1 MRLRPIFAAVFAALL
16 VGSMVGAPVAAAPP
30 DLNWSDDQ
38 TPNPYLQEDQLTIA
52 QHDRGEMSS
61 ALQYYDD
68 SGEVASLPA
77 TVNSSQDTPYT
88 FRADQIDSATFTN
101 FPRDKENVTAI
112 DATEWTASSGTNS
125 DMSVSQTDGSTASGV
140 DSVELNASVA
150 SGETATATFS
160 NFSVSDDPEKRV
172 LRFVGNVDTLASG
185 ANVDVRLVDA
195 DGDAK
200 VATIN
205 SSATISNDDVIGAS
219 TGQGYV
225 YQQRLGDLATDGSN
239 GDGVFDGIEK
249 VEVVVSDADA
259 TLTVVGLDAESKSEF
274 VLGETINSNDETVT
288 VTERNSGGDMSV
300 SVTSLDT
307 LGTVFDN
314 AVVNDLR
321 ISDVR
326 YRLSDLTSP
335 DDYEVSFSDA
345 DQYSY
350 ERKLEL
356 QGRLDIPSA
365 IDLSHSGL
373 SFMDE
378 QGFVS
383 QRYASVQIAEGVGS
397 QEFDNISSWED
408 KSSLYSSKG
417 STHELDSTVAVDK
430 SYAYSLTLLL
440 QPGEEDTMT
449 ADASGGGGFWS
460 AGGSNPVTSFINWLV
475 AGVLGV
481 GGTLGIA
488 RARAS

>member
-1 MRLRPIFAAVFAALL
+1 MRLRPIFAAVFAVLM
-16 VGSMVGAPVAAAPP
+16 VGSLVGAPVAAAPP
-30 DLNWSDDQ
+30 DLNFDDED

-52 QHDRGEMSS
+52 QHDRAEMSS
-61 ALQYYDD
+61 ELMYFDD
-68 SGEVASLPA
+68 SGEVATLPA

-88 FRADQIDSATFTN
+88 FRADQIDSDAFTQ
-101 FPRDKENVTAI
+101 FPRDKNVSAI
-112 DATEWTASSGTNS
+112 DATEWSTTSGASSSMTI
-125 DMSVSQTDGSTASGV
+125 SQTNGATASGV
-140 DSVELNASVA
+140 DSVEFNASVV
-150 SGETATATFS
+150 SGETATATFG
-160 NFSVSDDPEKRV
+160 NFSITDDPEKRV
-172 LRFVGNVDTLASG
+172 VRLVGNVDTLASG
-185 ANVDVRLVDA
+185 SNVDVRLVDA

-205 SSATISNDDVIGAS
+205 SSATASDANVIGTG

-225 YQQRLGDLATDGSN
+225 YQQRLGDLATDGTN

-249 VEVVVSDADA
+249 VEIVVSDADA
-259 TLTVVGLDAESKSEF
+259 TVTLVGLDAESKSEF
-274 VLGETINSNDETVT
+274 ELGETVNSNDETET
-288 VTERNSGGDMSV
+288 VSERNSGGDMSL
-300 SVTSLDT
+300 SVTSIDT
-307 LGTVFDN
+307 MGETFDD

-326 YRLSDLTSP
+326 YQLSDLTNP
-335 DDYEVSFSDA
+335 DDYEVTFSDA

-356 QGRLDIPSA
+356 NGRLEIPSA

-383 QRYASVQIAEGVGS
+383 QRYASVQIAEGVGD
-397 QEFDNISSWED
+397 QEFENISSWND
-408 KSSLYSSKG
+408 KSDLYSSEG
-417 STHELDSTVAVDK
+417 ATHELDSTVAVDK

-449 ADASGGGGFWS
+449 ADASGGGGFWG
-460 AGGSNPVTSFINWLV
+460 AGGSNPVSSFINWV
-475 AGVLGV
+475 IAGILGI